1 MIGLEIQ
8 RDLARKGIGIPT
20 IIITA
25 KAGIRERPETAPIRR
40 Q

>member
-1 MIGLEIQ
+1 MTGLEIQ
-8 RDLARKGIGIPT
+8 QDLARKGIGIPT

-25 KAGIRERPETAPIRR
+25 EAGIRARPETARIRR